1 MEKINQKIYGDGNS
15 KKKETKQLWDLNEL
29 KRLQYC
35 VEAEDLEE
43 VEKVIDSYFLKWK
56 DVTLDDMELLQVQ
69 LLNIYFYFYT
79 SFGDRCIDA
88 VAMQYMNFY
97 ENVKHAENIL
107 E

>member
-1 MEKINQKIYGDGNS
+1 META

-69 LLNIYFYFYT
+69 LLNIYFYFT
-79 SFGDRCIDA
+79 LHLEI
-88 VAMQYMNFY
+88 VALMQLQC
-97 ENVKHAENIL
+97 NI
-107 E
+107 